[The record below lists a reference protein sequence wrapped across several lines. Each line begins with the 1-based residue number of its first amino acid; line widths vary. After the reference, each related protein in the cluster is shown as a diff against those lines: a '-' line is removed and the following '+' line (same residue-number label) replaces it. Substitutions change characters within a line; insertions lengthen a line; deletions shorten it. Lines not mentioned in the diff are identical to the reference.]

1 MAGPAIEDDDEPITG
16 INIIPLVDIV
26 LVVLII
32 FMVTASYI
40 VTPAIRVELPKAAS
54 GEPVA
59 NTVLSLVLT
68 REGELFLNGEATDEA
83 ALTKFLGG
91 EDAAALEAVIA
102 ADRAVPHGRVVG
114 LIDLVKRAGVVKFA
128 INTEAEFTSQP
139 EAGATE

>member
-1 MAGPAIEDDDEPITG
+1 MAGPAIDDDDEPITG

-68 REGELFLNGEATDEA
+68 REGEMFLNGEATDEA
-83 ALTKFLGG
+83 QLTQFLRS
-91 EDAAALEAVIA
+91 EDAAELEAVIA
-102 ADRAVPHGRVVG
+102 ADKDVPHGRVVG
-114 LIDLVKRAGVVKFA
+114 LIDLVKREGVVKFA
-128 INTEAEFTSQP
+128 INTEAEFTSKP
-139 EAGATE
+139 KEEAGE